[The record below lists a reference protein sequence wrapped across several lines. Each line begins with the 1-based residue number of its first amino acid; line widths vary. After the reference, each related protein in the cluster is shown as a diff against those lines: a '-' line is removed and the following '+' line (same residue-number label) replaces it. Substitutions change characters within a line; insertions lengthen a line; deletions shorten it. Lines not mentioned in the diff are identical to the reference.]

1 MRTLISYLILICLTL
16 SSFTGSVALA
26 HGKTALSLTNS
37 KPAKIKVINT
47 HLSHSELVSTEQASS
62 ATPCHSLAAST
73 TAPNITDQNHD
84 CCMQDKICNDSDCDK
99 GCCAQHCAVST
110 ALLNTTLFNYIA
122 ISMASNNAIA
132 TLPTWLFFNDPPPPI
147 NA

>member
-16 SSFTGSVALA
+16 SNFTGSVALG
-26 HGKTALSLTNS
+26 HDMTKSSL
-37 KPAKIKVINT
+37 A
-47 HLSHSELVSTEQASS
+47 STEQAIS
-62 ATPCHSLAAST
+62 ATPPCHSAAAST
-73 TAPNITDQNHD
+73 ISPDITDLND
-84 CCMQDKICNDSDCDK
+84 NCCMQDTICNDSDCDK

-110 ALLNTTLFNYIA
+110 ALLNSSLFNYIA
-122 ISMASNNAIA
+122 ISMASNKAIA